1 MKVSLNWLNELVEL
15 PADVAALS
23 DLLTKAGVEVEGV
36 ETRGC
41 TIANVV
47 VAQVLESV
55 QHPNADRLSVCKVA
69 DSADPFAEPR
79 QIVCGAKNYKVGDK
93 VPLALPGAVMP
104 GDFKIKVGKLRGVE
118 SQGMMC
124 SAKELGLPEGEDGLL
139 ILPPETVV
147 GTPIT
152 ELFPAETVLDVEV
165 TPNRPDLLS
174 HVGMAREIAT
184 LLGKPLNLP
193 AAIRATAGAVAGPAA
208 ASEITLEAP
217 EACPLYSARIIRG
230 VKVGPSP
237 AWLRGKLEAVGIR
250 SINNI
255 VDVTN
260 YVMMELGQPLHA
272 FDLAKLSGGIRVRL
286 AAEGEAFLALDGKTY
301 TLTPRHLLIADHA
314 RALAIGG
321 VMGGEES
328 GVTEATTDILLES
341 AYFAPA
347 GIRRTSRELG
357 LSSDAS
363 YRYERGIDP
372 AGVLPAS
379 ARATQLILEVACGCH
394 ESACGMVTQTE
405 PVAGPTV
412 AAGEAPRFEHAV
424 PFRLERCHA
433 VLGAEVPAETVD
445 RILTGFGLEKL
456 ADGWRAPSFR
466 ADLTREIDLIE
477 EIARVIG
484 IEAVPAREQ
493 TRYTASTLA
502 DKRHDQAM
510 RLRRALSAPGLG
522 FHEAR
527 SLTLISEKAL
537 AAFPVEGV
545 LRVRNPLVE
554 DQIILR
560 PSLLPGLLESL
571 SRNLRAGVRD
581 LRLFEVGRI
590 FRADG
595 REERTALALLL
606 SGAAAPASWRDA
618 KPRVADFF
626 DLKGALA
633 AMNLDGVT
641 FEPTSHPALALAV
654 ELRRGET
661 VVGLAG
667 QLTPARARDLD
678 ATAPVL
684 VAEIDLDLFEA
695 APAMGRFVELPKF
708 PAVTRDIAMVAAADV
723 AHGKI
728 EAVLRSAN
736 EPLLVD
742 VELFDVFTDPTGQR
756 IPVDQKS
763 LAYALTYRSSERTLT
778 ADEVAEAH
786 ARLKALLKAELAV
799 SFRE

>member
-1 MKVSLNWLNELVEL
+1 MKVSLNWLKELVEI

-23 DLLTKAGVEVEGV
+23 ELLTKAGVEVEGI

-47 VAQVLESV
+47 VAQILESV

-69 DSADPFAEPR
+69 DGSAEPR

-124 SAKELGLPEGEDGLL
+124 SAKELGLAEDADGLL
-139 ILPPETVV
+139 ILPLESVV

-174 HVGMAREIAT
+174 HLGMAREIAT
-184 LLGKPLNLP
+184 LLSKPLNVP
-193 AAIRATAGAVAGPAA
+193 TAILATAGTK
-208 ASEITLEAP
+208 SEPTQDIVLEAP
-217 EACPLYSARIIRG
+217 EACPLYTARRICG

-237 AWLRGKLEAVGIR
+237 AWLRGKLESIGIR

-260 YVMMELGQPLHA
+260 YVMLELGQPLHA
-272 FDLAKLSGGIRVRL
+272 FDLAKLNGGIRVRM

-301 TLTPRHLLIADHA
+301 TLTPKHLLIADQQ
-314 RALAIGG
+314 RGVAIAG
-321 VMGGEES
+321 VMGGEDS
-328 GVTEATTDILLES
+328 GVTETSTDILLES
-341 AYFAPA
+341 AYFTPA

-379 ARATQLILEVACGCH
+379 ARAVQLILEVAG
-394 ESACGMVTQTE
+394 GVTE
-405 PVAGPTV
+405 PIAG
-412 AAGEAPRFEHAV
+412 AAGLAPQFEHIV

-433 VLGAEVPAETVD
+433 VLGAAVPVEQVD
-445 RILTGFGLEKL
+445 RILTGFGLTKT
-456 ADGWRAPSFR
+456 ATGWDVPSFR
-466 ADLTREIDLIE
+466 QDLTREIDLIE
-477 EIARVIG
+477 EVARVIG

-493 TRYTASTLA
+493 TRFTASTPA

-510 RLRRALSAPGLG
+510 RLRRQLAAPGLG

-537 AAFPVEGV
+537 AFFPVEGV
-545 LRVRNPLVE
+545 LRVRNQLIE
-554 DQIILR
+554 DQVILR
-560 PSLLPGLLESL
+560 PSLLPGLLESAA
-571 SRNLRAGVRD
+571 RNIRTGARD
-581 LRLFEVGRI
+581 LRLFEVGRV
-590 FRADG
+590 FRADA
-595 REERTALALLL
+595 REERTSISLILC
-606 SGAAAPASWRDA
+606 GTVAPASWRDS
-618 KPRVADFF
+618 KPRLADFF
-626 DLKGALA
+626 DLKGVLA
-633 AMNLDGVT
+633 ALNLDGVT
-641 FEPTSHPALALAV
+641 LEPTSHPALALAV
-654 ELRRGET
+654 ELRRGDV

-667 QLTPARARDLD
+667 QLLPARARELD

-684 VAEIDLDLFEA
+684 VAEIDLDLFAA
-695 APAMGRFVELPKF
+695 APASRRFVELPKF
-708 PAVTRDIAMVAAADV
+708 PATTRDIAMLAPAEVP
-723 AHGKI
+723 HGKI

-736 EPLLVD
+736 EPLLVG
-742 VELFDVFTDPTGQR
+742 VELFDVFTDPSGQR
-756 IPVDQKS
+756 IPADQKS
-763 LAYALTYRSSERTLT
+763 VAYALTYRSSGRTLT

-786 ARLKALLKAELAV
+786 NRLKERLKAELAV

>member
-23 DLLTKAGVEVEGV
+23 DLLTKAGVEVEGI
-36 ETRGC
+36 EARGC
-41 TIANVV
+41 TVEKV
-47 VAQVLESV
+47 VAAQILESV

-69 DSADPFAEPR
+69 DGTATR

-118 SQGMMC
+118 SEGMMC
-124 SAKELGLPEGEDGLL
+124 SEKELGLADEAEGLL
-139 ILPPETVV
+139 ILPAETVV
-147 GTPIT
+147 GTPLT
-152 ELFPAETVLDVEV
+152 ALFPAETILDVEV
-165 TPNRPDLLS
+165 TPNRPDLLC
-174 HVGMAREIAT
+174 HLGMAREIAT
-184 LLGKPLNLP
+184 LLGKPLTIP
-193 AAIRATAGAVAGPAA
+193 EAIRATAGTKAAPAA
-208 ASEITLEAP
+208 AIALEAP
-217 EACPLYSARIIRG
+217 DACPFYSARRIRG

-237 AWLRGKLEAVGIR
+237 AWLRAKLESIGIR

-260 YVMMELGQPLHA
+260 YVMLELGQPLHA
-272 FDLAKLSGGIRVRL
+272 FDLAKLNGGIRVRP

-301 TLTPRHLLIADHA
+301 PLAPRHLVIADSA
-314 RALAIGG
+314 RAVAIAG

-328 GVTEATTDILLES
+328 GVTESTTDVLLES
-341 AYFAPA
+341 AYFTPA

-357 LSSDAS
+357 LSSDSS
-363 YRYERGIDP
+363 YRFERGIDL

-379 ARATQLILEVACGCH
+379 ARAIALILEVAGG
-394 ESACGMVTQTE
+394 EAE
-405 PVAGPTV
+405 PVTV
-412 AAGEAPRFEHAV
+412 AAGSAQVAEPIV
-424 PFRLERCHA
+424 PFRLERCRA

-445 RILTGFGLEKL
+445 RILSGFGLAKAEG
-456 ADGWRAPSFR
+456 GWRAPSFR

-484 IEAVPAREQ
+484 IQAVPAREQ
-493 TRYTASTLA
+493 TRFTASSVA

-510 RLRRALSAPGLG
+510 RLRRALAAPGLG

-527 SLTLISEKAL
+527 SLTLISEKE
-537 AAFPVEGV
+537 AASFPVGEV
-545 LRVRNPLVE
+545 RRVRNPLNE
-554 DQIILR
+554 DQVVLR
-560 PSLLPGLLESL
+560 PSLIPGLLVSL
-571 SRNLRAGVRD
+571 TRNLRAGVRD

-590 FRADG
+590 FRATTGEPGGVDP

-618 KPRVADFF
+618 KPRGADFF

-633 AMNLDGVT
+633 ALNLDGVT
-641 FEPTSHPALALAV
+641 LEPTAHPALALAV
-654 ELRRGET
+654 ELRRGAT

-667 QLTPARARDLD
+667 QLTPARARELD

-684 VAEIDLDLFEA
+684 VAEIDLDLFDA

-708 PAVTRDIAMVAAADV
+708 PAVTRDIALVAPAEV
-723 AHGKI
+723 AHGRI
-728 EAVLRSAN
+728 EAVLRGAN
-736 EPLLVD
+736 EPLLVE

-763 LAYALTYRSSERTLT
+763 VAYALTYRSSGRTLT
-778 ADEVAEAH
+778 AEEVAEAH
-786 ARLKALLKAELAV
+786 QRLKERLKAELPV

>member
-1 MKVSLNWLNELVEL
+1 MKVSLNWLNELVEI

-23 DLLTKAGVEVEGV
+23 DLLTKAGVEVEGI

-41 TIANVV
+41 TVEKVV
-47 VAQVLESV
+47 VAQILESV

-69 DSADPFAEPR
+69 DGIATR

-118 SQGMMC
+118 SEGMMC
-124 SAKELGLPEGEDGLL
+124 SEKELGLAEEAEGLL
-139 ILPPETVV
+139 ILPAETVV
-147 GTPIT
+147 GTPLT
-152 ELFPAETVLDVEV
+152 ELFPAETILDVEV
-165 TPNRPDLLS
+165 TPNRPDLLC
-174 HVGMAREIAT
+174 HLGMAREIAT
-184 LLGKPLNLP
+184 LLGKPLNIP
-193 AAIRATAGAVAGPAA
+193 DAIRATAGTKAEPVSDIA
-208 ASEITLEAP
+208 LEATD
-217 EACPLYSARIIRG
+217 ACPFYSARRIRG

-237 AWLRGKLEAVGIR
+237 AWLRGKLESIGIR

-260 YVMMELGQPLHA
+260 YVMLELGQPLHA
-272 FDLAKLSGGIRVRL
+272 FDLAKLNGGIRVRR

-301 TLTPRHLLIADHA
+301 PLVPRHLVIADSA
-314 RALAIGG
+314 RAVAIAG

-328 GVTEATTDILLES
+328 GVTESTTDILLES
-341 AYFAPA
+341 ACFTPA

-357 LSSDAS
+357 LSSDSS
-363 YRYERGIDP
+363 YRFERGIDL

-379 ARATQLILEVACGCH
+379 ARAVQLILEVAGG
-394 ESACGMVTQTE
+394 EAEAVT
-405 PVAGPTV
+405 G
-412 AAGEAPRFEHAV
+412 AAGSAVFEEPIV
-424 PFRLERCHA
+424 PFRLERCRA
-433 VLGAEVPAETVD
+433 VLGAEVPAETVN
-445 RILTGFGLEKL
+445 RILSGFGLVKAEG
-456 ADGWRAPSFR
+456 GWRAPSFR

-484 IEAVPAREQ
+484 IEAVPARKQ
-493 TRYTASTLA
+493 TRYTDSSLA

-510 RLRRALSAPGLG
+510 RLRRTLAAPGLG

-527 SLTLISEKAL
+527 SLTLISEKE
-537 AAFPVEGV
+537 AASFPVGEV
-545 LRVRNPLVE
+545 RRVRNPLNE
-554 DQIILR
+554 DQVVLR
-560 PSLLPGLLESL
+560 PSLIPGLLVSL

-590 FRADG
+590 FRADE

-606 SGAAAPASWRDA
+606 SGTVAPASWRDS

-626 DLKGALA
+626 DLKGVLA
-633 AMNLDGVT
+633 ALNLDGVT
-641 FEPTSHPALALAV
+641 LEPTTHPALALAV

-684 VAEIDLDLFEA
+684 VAEIDLDLFDA

-708 PAVTRDIAMVAAADV
+708 PAVTRDIALVAPADV
-723 AHGKI
+723 THGRI
-728 EAVLRSAN
+728 EAVLRGAN

-756 IPVDQKS
+756 IPADQKS
-763 LAYALTYRSSERTLT
+763 VAYALTYRSSGRTLT
-778 ADEVAEAH
+778 AEEVAEAH
-786 ARLKALLKAELAV
+786 TRLKERLKAELPV

>member
-1 MKVSLNWLNELVEL
+1 MKVSLNWLNELVEI

-23 DLLTKAGVEVEGV
+23 DLLTKAGVEVEGI

-41 TIANVV
+41 TVEKVV
-47 VAQVLESV
+47 VAQILESV

-69 DSADPFAEPR
+69 DGTATR

-118 SQGMMC
+118 SEGMMC
-124 SAKELGLPEGEDGLL
+124 SEKELGLAEEAEGLL
-139 ILPPETVV
+139 ILPAETVV
-147 GTPIT
+147 GTPLT
-152 ELFPAETVLDVEV
+152 ALFPAETILDVEV
-165 TPNRPDLLS
+165 TPNRPDLLC
-174 HVGMAREIAT
+174 HLGMAREIAT
-184 LLGKPLNLP
+184 LLGKPLNIP
-193 AAIRATAGAVAGPAA
+193 EAIRATAGAKAEPAA
-208 ASEITLEAP
+208 DITLEAP
-217 EACPLYSARIIRG
+217 DACPFYSARRIRG

-237 AWLRGKLEAVGIR
+237 AWLRGKLESIGIR

-260 YVMMELGQPLHA
+260 YVMLELGQPLHA
-272 FDLAKLSGGIRVRL
+272 FDLAKLNGGIRVRR

-301 TLTPRHLLIADHA
+301 PLAPRHLLIADQA
-314 RALAIGG
+314 RAVAIAG

-328 GVTEATTDILLES
+328 GVTEATTDLLLES
-341 AYFAPA
+341 AYFTPA

-363 YRYERGIDP
+363 YRYERGIDL

-379 ARATQLILEVACGCH
+379 ARAVQLILEVAGG
-394 ESACGMVTQTE
+394 EAEAVTT
-405 PVAGPTV
+405 
-412 AAGEAPRFEHAV
+412 AAGSSVVEEPTV
-424 PFRLERCHA
+424 PFRLERCRG

-445 RILTGFGLEKL
+445 RILSGFGLSKAEG
-456 ADGWRAPSFR
+456 GWRAPSFR

-510 RLRRALSAPGLG
+510 RLRRALAAPGLG

-527 SLTLISEKAL
+527 SLTLISEKE
-537 AAFPVEGV
+537 AASFPVGEV
-545 LRVRNPLVE
+545 RRVRNPLNE
-554 DQIILR
+554 DQVVLR
-560 PSLLPGLLESL
+560 PSLIPGLLVSL
-571 SRNLRAGVRD
+571 TRNLRAGVRD

-590 FRADG
+590 FRAG
-595 REERTALALLL
+595 EREERTALALLL
-606 SGAAAPASWRDA
+606 SGTAAPASWRDS

-626 DLKGALA
+626 DLKGALLA
-633 AMNLDGVT
+633 LNLDGVT
-641 FEPTSHPALALAV
+641 LEPTTHPALALAV
-654 ELRRGET
+654 ELRRGAT

-667 QLTPARARDLD
+667 QLTPARARELD
-678 ATAPVL
+678 APAPVL
-684 VAEIDLDLFEA
+684 VAEIDLDLFDA
-695 APAMGRFVELPKF
+695 APSMGRFVELPKF
-708 PAVTRDIAMVAAADV
+708 PAVTRDIALVAPAEV
-723 AHGKI
+723 AHGRI
-728 EAVLRSAN
+728 EAVLRGAN
-736 EPLLVD
+736 EPLLVG

-756 IPVDQKS
+756 IPADQKS
-763 LAYALTYRSSERTLT
+763 VAYALTYRSSGRTLT
-778 ADEVAEAH
+778 AEEVAEAH
-786 ARLKALLKAELAV
+786 TRLKERLKAELPV

>member
-1 MKVSLNWLNELVEL
+1 MKVSLNWLKELVEI

-23 DLLTKAGVEVEGV
+23 ELLTKAGVEVEGI

-41 TIANVV
+41 TIEKVV
-47 VAQVLESV
+47 VAQILESV

-69 DSADPFAEPR
+69 DGGATPR

-93 VPLALPGAVMP
+93 VPLALPGTVMP

-118 SQGMMC
+118 SEGMMC
-124 SAKELGLPEGEDGLL
+124 SEKELGLAEDAEGLL
-139 ILPPETVV
+139 ILPADSVV

-165 TPNRPDLLS
+165 TPNRPDLLC

-184 LLGKPLNLP
+184 LLGKPLTLP
-193 AAIRATAGAVAGPAA
+193 ADILATAGAK
-208 ASEITLEAP
+208 SEPTADITLEAP
-217 EACPLYSARIIRG
+217 EACPLYTARRIRG

-237 AWLRGKLEAVGIR
+237 AWLRGKLEAIGIR

-255 VDVTN
+255 VDITN
-260 YVMMELGQPLHA
+260 YVMLELGQPLHA
-272 FDLAKLSGGIRVRL
+272 FDLAKLNGGIRVRM
-286 AAEGEAFLALDGKTY
+286 AAEGEKFLALDGKTY
-301 TLTPRHLLIADHA
+301 TLAPRHLVIADQQ
-314 RALAIGG
+314 RGVAIAG
-321 VMGGEES
+321 VMGGEDS
-328 GVTEATTDILLES
+328 GVTESSVDILLES

-363 YRYERGIDP
+363 YRYERGINP

-379 ARATQLILEVACGCH
+379 VRAVQLILEVAGG
-394 ESACGMVTQTE
+394 EAE
-405 PVAGPTV
+405 PVAG
-412 AAGEAPRFEHAV
+412 AAGEALSFEAAV

-433 VLGAEVPAETVD
+433 VLGAKVPAEQVD
-445 RILTGFGLEKL
+445 RILTGFGLQKTES
-456 ADGWRAPSFR
+456 GWIAPSFR
-466 ADLTREIDLIE
+466 QDLTREIDLIE
-477 EIARVIG
+477 EVARVIG

-493 TRYTASTLA
+493 TRFTASTLA

-510 RLRRALSAPGLG
+510 RLRRQLAAPGVG

-537 AAFPVEGV
+537 LSFPVEGV
-545 LRVRNPLVE
+545 LRVRNPLNEEQVV
-554 DQIILR
+554 LR
-560 PSLLPGLLESL
+560 PSLIPGLLESL
-571 SRNLRAGVRD
+571 TRNLRAGVRN
-581 LRLFEVGRI
+581 LRLFEVGRV
-590 FRADG
+590 FRAQT
-595 REERTALALLL
+595 REEHTSLALVL
-606 SGAAAPASWRDA
+606 SGTAVPASWRDS
-618 KPRVADFF
+618 KPRPADFF
-626 DLKGALA
+626 DLKGVLA
-633 AMNLDGVT
+633 ALNLDGVT

-654 ELRRGET
+654 EIRRGNE

-667 QLTPARARDLD
+667 QLLPARARELD

-684 VAEIDLDLFEA
+684 VAEINLDLFDA
-695 APAMGRFVELPKF
+695 APTMGRFVELPKF
-708 PAVTRDIAMVAAADV
+708 PAVTRDIAMLAPAGVE
-723 AHGKI
+723 HGKI
-728 EAVLRSAN
+728 EAILRSAN

-756 IPVDQKS
+756 IPADQKS
-763 LAYALTYRSSERTLT
+763 VAYALTYRSTGRTLT
-778 ADEVAEAH
+778 AEEVAEAH
-786 ARLKALLKAELAV
+786 TRLKERLKAELAV

>member
-1 MKVSLNWLNELVEL
+1 MKVSLNWLKELVEI

-23 DLLTKAGVEVEGV
+23 ELLTKAGVEVEGI
-36 ETRGC
+36 ETHGC
-41 TIANVV
+41 TIEKVV

-69 DSADPFAEPR
+69 DGGALPR

-118 SQGMMC
+118 SEGMMC
-124 SAKELGLPEGEDGLL
+124 SAKELGLAEDADGLL
-139 ILPPETVV
+139 ILPADSVV

-165 TPNRPDLLS
+165 TPNRPDLLC

-184 LLGKPLNLP
+184 LLGKPLTLP
-193 AAIRATAGAVAGPAA
+193 EAIRATTGTQ
-208 ASEITLEAP
+208 SEPTADITLEAVD
-217 EACPLYSARIIRG
+217 ACPFYSARRIRG

-237 AWLRGKLEAVGIR
+237 AWLRGKLESIGIR

-260 YVMMELGQPLHA
+260 YVMLELGQPLHA
-272 FDLAKLSGGIRVRL
+272 FDLAKLSGGIRVRR

-301 TLTPRHLLIADHA
+301 SLAPRHLMIADQQ
-314 RALAIGG
+314 RAVAIAG
-321 VMGGEES
+321 VMGGEDS
-328 GVTEATTDILLES
+328 GVTEASVDILLES
-341 AYFAPA
+341 AYFTPG

-363 YRYERGIDP
+363 YRYERGIDL

-379 ARATQLILEVACGCH
+379 ARAVQLILEVAGG
-394 ESACGMVTQTE
+394 EAE
-405 PVAGPTV
+405 PVAG
-412 AAGEAPRFEHAV
+412 AAGSSVVAEPTV

-433 VLGAEVPAETVD
+433 VLGAPVAAETVD
-445 RILTGFGLEKL
+445 RILTGFGLTKAEN
-456 ADGWRAPSFR
+456 GWKIPSFR
-466 ADLTREIDLIE
+466 SDLTREIDLIE

-493 TRYTASTLA
+493 TRFTASTLA

-510 RLRRALSAPGLG
+510 RLRRRLSAPGLG

-527 SLTLISEKAL
+527 SLTLISEKASL
-537 AAFPVEGV
+537 SFPVGEV
-545 LRVRNPLVE
+545 RRVRNPLNE
-554 DQIILR
+554 DQVILR
-560 PSLLPGLLESL
+560 PSLIPGLLESL
-571 SRNLRAGVRD
+571 TRNLRAGVRD

-590 FRADG
+590 FRVDA

-606 SGAAAPASWRDA
+606 SGTAAPASWRDP

-626 DLKGALA
+626 ELKGVLA
-633 AMNLDGVT
+633 ALNLDGVT
-641 FEPTSHPALALAV
+641 FEATTHPALALAV
-654 ELRRGET
+654 EHRRGDA

-667 QLTPARARDLD
+667 QLLPARARELD
-678 ATAPVL
+678 ATAPVF
-684 VAEIDLDLFEA
+684 VAEIDLDLFDA
-695 APAMGRFVELPKF
+695 APATGRFVELPKF
-708 PAVTRDIAMVAAADV
+708 PAVTRDIAMIAAAGV

-736 EPLLVD
+736 EPLLVN

-763 LAYALTYRSSERTLT
+763 VAYALTYRSSGRTLT
-778 ADEVAEAH
+778 ADEVAQTH
-786 ARLKALLKAELAV
+786 NRLKERLKSELAV

>member
-1 MKVSLNWLNELVEL
+1 MKVSLNWLKELVEI

-23 DLLTKAGVEVEGV
+23 ELLTKAGVEVEGI
-36 ETRGC
+36 ETHGC
-41 TIANVV
+41 TIEKVV

-69 DSADPFAEPR
+69 DGTGTR

-104 GDFKIKVGKLRGVE
+104 GNFKIKVGKLRGVE
-118 SQGMMC
+118 SEGMMC

-139 ILPPETVV
+139 ILPADSVV

-152 ELFPAETVLDVEV
+152 ALFPAETVLDVEV

-184 LLGKPLNLP
+184 LLGKPLTLP
-193 AAIRATAGAVAGPAA
+193 EALLATAKPHSEAS
-208 ASEITLEAP
+208 SEIVLEAP
-217 EACPLYSARIIRG
+217 EACPFYTARRIRG

-237 AWLRGKLEAVGIR
+237 AWLRGKLEAVGVR

-260 YVMMELGQPLHA
+260 YVMLELGQPLHA
-272 FDLAKLSGGIRVRL
+272 FDLASLTGGIRVRM
-286 AAEGEAFLALDGKTY
+286 AAEGEKFLALDGKTY
-301 TLTPRHLLIADHA
+301 PLAPRHLVIADSQ
-314 RALAIGG
+314 RAVAIAG
-321 VMGGEES
+321 VMGGEET
-328 GVTEATTDILLES
+328 GVTESTLDILLES
-341 AYFAPA
+341 AYFTAP

-372 AGVLPAS
+372 AGVLAAS
-379 ARATQLILEVACGCH
+379 ARAVALILEVAGGEAEH
-394 ESACGMVTQTE
+394 ATG
-405 PVAGPTV
+405 
-412 AAGEAPRFEHAV
+412 AAGSAPRFEPV
-424 PFRLERCHA
+424 ILFRLERCRA
-433 VLGAEVPAETVD
+433 VLGAEVAAETVD
-445 RILTGFGLEKL
+445 RILTGFGLRKT
-456 ADGWRAPSFR
+456 DTGWQALSFR
-466 ADLTREIDLIE
+466 QDLVREIDLIE

-493 TRYTASTLA
+493 TRFTASTLA

-510 RLRRALSAPGLG
+510 RLRRALAAPGLG

-537 AAFPVEGV
+537 AAFPVEGA
-545 LRVRNPLVE
+545 LRVRNPLNE
-554 DQIILR
+554 DQVILR

-571 SRNLRAGVRD
+571 ARNLRAGVRD
-581 LRLFEVGRI
+581 LRLFEVGRV
-590 FRADG
+590 FLNG
-595 REERTALALLL
+595 PREEHTSLALLL
-606 SGAAAPASWRDA
+606 SGTSAPASWRDT
-618 KPRVADFF
+618 KPRPADFF
-626 DLKGALA
+626 DLKGVLA
-633 AMNLDGVT
+633 TLNLDGVT
-641 FEPTSHPALALAV
+641 FEPASHPALALAV
-654 ELRRGET
+654 ELRRGEE

-667 QLTPARARDLD
+667 QLLPALARELD

-684 VAEIDLDLFEA
+684 VAEIDLDLFDP
-695 APAMGRFVELPKF
+695 APASRRFVEIPKF
-708 PAVTRDIAMVAAADV
+708 PAVTRDIAMLAPAEIP
-723 AHGKI
+723 HGKI

-736 EPLLVD
+736 EPLLAD

-756 IPVDQKS
+756 IPADQKS
-763 LAYALTYRSSERTLT
+763 VAYALTYRSTGRTLT
-778 ADEVAEAH
+778 AEEVAEAH
-786 ARLKALLKAELAV
+786 ARLKERLKAELTV

>member
-1 MKVSLNWLNELVEL
+1 MKVSLNWLNELVEI

-23 DLLTKAGVEVEGV
+23 DLLTKAGVEVEGI
-36 ETRGC
+36 ETHGC
-41 TIANVV
+41 TIDKVV
-47 VAQVLESV
+47 VAQILESV
-55 QHPNADRLSVCKVA
+55 QHPNADRLSVCKVNDGTA
-69 DSADPFAEPR
+69 TR

-118 SQGMMC
+118 SEGMMC

-139 ILPPETVV
+139 ILPADSVV

-152 ELFPAETVLDVEV
+152 QLFPAETVLDVEV
-165 TPNRPDLLS
+165 TPNRPDLLC

-184 LLGKPLNLP
+184 LLGKPLTLP
-193 AAIRATAGAVAGPAA
+193 EAILATAGT
-208 ASEITLEAP
+208 ASQPTADITLEAV
-217 EACPLYSARIIRG
+217 EACPFYSARRIRG

-237 AWLRGKLEAVGIR
+237 AWLRAKLESIGIR

-260 YVMMELGQPLHA
+260 YVMLELGQPLHA
-272 FDLAKLSGGIRVRL
+272 FDLAKLNGGIRVRM
-286 AAEGEAFLALDGKTY
+286 AAEGEQFLALDGRTY
-301 TLTPRHLLIADHA
+301 TLAPRHLMIADQKHA
-314 RALAIGG
+314 VAIAG
-321 VMGGEES
+321 VMGGEDS
-328 GVTEATTDILLES
+328 GVTESATDILLES
-341 AYFAPA
+341 AYFTPA

-363 YRYERGIDP
+363 YRYERGIDL

-379 ARATQLILEVACGCH
+379 ARAVQLILEVAGG
-394 ESACGMVTQTE
+394 EAE
-405 PVAGPTV
+405 PIAG
-412 AAGEAPRFEHAV
+412 AAGTSLVPELTV
-424 PFRLERCHA
+424 PFRLERCRA
-433 VLGAEVPAETVD
+433 VLGADVSAETVD
-445 RILTGFGLEKL
+445 RILTGFGLAKTEN
-456 ADGWRAPSFR
+456 GWRIPSFR
-466 ADLTREIDLIE
+466 PDLTREIDLIE
-477 EIARVIG
+477 EVARVIG

-493 TRYTASTLA
+493 TRYTDSSPA

-510 RLRRALSAPGLG
+510 RLRRRLAAPGLG

-527 SLTLISEKAL
+527 SLTLISEKAA
-537 AAFPVEGV
+537 AAFPVGEV
-545 LRVRNPLVE
+545 RRVRNPLIE
-554 DQIILR
+554 DQVVLR
-560 PSLLPGLLESL
+560 PSLIPGLLESL
-571 SRNLRAGVRD
+571 TRNVRAGVRD

-590 FRADG
+590 FRADA
-595 REERTALALLL
+595 REERTALALLW
-606 SGAAAPASWRDA
+606 SGAAAPASWRDP
-618 KPRVADFF
+618 KPRGADFF
-626 DLKGALA
+626 DLKGVIAAL
-633 AMNLDGVT
+633 NLDGIT
-641 FEPTSHPALALAV
+641 WEPTTHPALVLAM

-667 QLTPARARDLD
+667 QLTPARARELD

-708 PAVTRDIAMVAAADV
+708 PAVTRDIAMVASASV

-728 EAVLRSAN
+728 ESVLRSAN

-763 LAYALTYRSSERTLT
+763 VAYALTYRSSERTLT
-778 ADEVAEAH
+778 AEEVAQAH
-786 ARLKALLKAELAV
+786 ARLKERLKAELSV